1 MEFIPPPPEL
11 AEGCPTTSHLLPPP
25 WGKAALNGDWMSGR
39 AGDSE
44 GSLGGG
50 QNASLV
56 KDHCLSLYKIPK
68 PNCYLIPS
76 CTPFR
81 PIPIHVDLVC
91 GEV

>member
-11 AEGCPTTSHLLPPP
+11 AEGCPTTSHLLSPP
-25 WGKAALNGDWMSGR
+25 WGKAAYKWGLDEWTGWRFGR
-39 AGDSE
+39 QPGWRTE
-44 GSLGGG
+44 C
-50 QNASLV
+50 LV

-68 PNCYLIPS
+68 PDCYLIPS